1 MSRIAAKQ
9 GDLIVAV
16 DTHLEQ
22 PPGPVS
28 PVPMP
33 NPFSAPITTGVS
45 ANVLIGKR
53 PAATLGSGGTN
64 LPPHIP
70 KIGTFVNPPT
80 NRATIITGSGTVLIN
95 KKPAA
100 GMGDVAITCND
111 PTPLPVGRVIVPGDT
126 VFVGG

>member
-1 MSRIAAKQ
+1 MGVPAAKQ

-28 PVPMP
+28 PIPMLS
-33 NPFSAPITTGVS
+33 PFSAPITNGLS
-45 ANVLIGKR
+45 ADVMIEKR
-53 PAATLGSGGTN
+53 PAATLGSGGTS

-70 KIGTFVNPPT
+70 KVGIFVNPPT
-80 NRATIITGSGTVLIN
+80 NQGVIILGSTTVLIN

-100 GMGDVAITCND
+100 RIGDVAMTCND
-111 PTPLPVGRVIVPGDT
+111 PAPLPIGNVIVPFSAVMIG
-126 VFVGG
+126 